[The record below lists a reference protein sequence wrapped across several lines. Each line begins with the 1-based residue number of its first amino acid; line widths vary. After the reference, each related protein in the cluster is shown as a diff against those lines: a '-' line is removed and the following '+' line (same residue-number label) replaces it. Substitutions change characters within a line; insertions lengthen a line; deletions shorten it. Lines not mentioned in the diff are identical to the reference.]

1 MRFFIL
7 LTVLL
12 TLVGCQNEQMPLTG
26 VVMDAVMDE
35 PSTGIISMEDS
46 DRFPEITISPGVH
59 QVLEPGTYRMI
70 LNGFQVSESRLE
82 SVYISSGSGDVLEV
96 LRIKFDPQPWIST
109 ADDGFV
115 VRLGEEIVVG
125 IKSGPKI
132 FTEELGPETH
142 NVIEYVGTAIANLTR
157 FNIIFQ
163 ASPSVESDGDDD
175 VPPQRDDDDDDDV
188 PPQRDDDDDDGEE
201 PPPTDLVTPMP
212 DGIETLDSHQRAALQ
227 KFGKNDKVTVKN
239 TLNIGLR
246 IRDAPDGRRI
256 GGMFDGEIGT
266 IISDPEIANG
276 YVWFEI
282 EWDRPVKNANS
293 GCGDRDVC
301 VGWSVAV
308 IRDGT
313 EVLDLQR

>member
-12 TLVGCQNEQMPLTG
+12 ALVSCDSQQKPITG
-26 VVMDAVMDE
+26 PVMDAMLDE
-35 PSTGIISMEDS
+35 PDE
-46 DRFPEITISPGVH
+46 FPEITISPVH
-59 QVLEPGTYRMI
+59 QALQPGTYRII
-70 LNGFQVSESRLE
+70 LNGFEQRHSRLQ
-82 SVYISSGSGDVLEV
+82 SVYISSGSGDVLDV
-96 LRIKFDPQPWIST
+96 LRIKFNPQPWIFT
-109 ADDGFV
+109 EDNELV

-125 IKSGPKI
+125 INSGPKT
-132 FTEELGPETH
+132 FTEELGTETR
-142 NVIEYVGTAIANLTR
+142 NVIEYEGIAIANLTR
-157 FNIIFQ
+157 SNIIFQ
-163 ASPSVESDGDDD
+163 ASPSVASDGDDD
-175 VPPQRDDDDDDDV
+175 VPPQRDDDDDNEDDV
-188 PPQRDDDDDDGEE
+188 PPRRDDDDEDDGEE
-201 PPPTDLVTPMP
+201 PPPTDPVTPMP
-212 DGIETLDSHQRAALQ
+212 DGIETLDNHQRAALQ

-246 IRDAPDGRRI
+246 IRNAPDGTRI
-256 GGMFDGEIGT
+256 GGMFDGETGT

-282 EWDRPVKNANS
+282 EWDRPVKNPNS